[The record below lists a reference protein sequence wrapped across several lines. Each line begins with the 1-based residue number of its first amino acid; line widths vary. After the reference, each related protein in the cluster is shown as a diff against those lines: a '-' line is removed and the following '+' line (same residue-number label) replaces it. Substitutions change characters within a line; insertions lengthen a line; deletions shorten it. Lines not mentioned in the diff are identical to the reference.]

1 MFEDGS
7 DFSEIMAT
15 WFVSAVAFILIIVFY
30 GWR

>member
-7 DFSEIMAT
+7 SFSEIMAVLV
-15 WFVSAVAFILIIVFY
+15 VSAVAFILIIVFY